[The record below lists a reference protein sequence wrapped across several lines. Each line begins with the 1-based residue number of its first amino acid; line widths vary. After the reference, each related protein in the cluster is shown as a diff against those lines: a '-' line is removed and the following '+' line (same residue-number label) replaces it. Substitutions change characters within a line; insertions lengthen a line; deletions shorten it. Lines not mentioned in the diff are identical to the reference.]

1 MKHLAAAILMCSALR
16 AQKFEVAAV
25 KPNTSGSGH
34 STTEV
39 DGNTLQMSN
48 RTLQQIIMWAYDLS
62 ADQIAGPP
70 WLETEHFDIVAK
82 TASGSPEPVM
92 MQALLADR
100 FKLAAHTDTRE
111 SPVYALVVAKNGPK
125 MKKAA
130 PGDDDMNSSSGHA
143 IAHSVTMDHLA
154 AFLSRPRMGL
164 GRPVVD
170 KTGLAGVFDFTL
182 NWMPDGIADS
192 AAPPIFIALREQLG
206 LDLRPQKAPI
216 EILIVDHA
224 EKIPTEN

>member
-1 MKHLAAAILMCSALR
+1 MKLAAAILFCSALH
-16 AQKFEVAAV
+16 AQKFEAASV

-34 STTEV
+34 STTDV
-39 DGNTLQMSN
+39 DGNTLQMTN
-48 RTLQQIIMWAYDLS
+48 RTLRQIIMWAYDLS
-62 ADQIAGPP
+62 ADQISGPP

-82 TASGSPEPVM
+82 TASGSPKPVM

-100 FKLAAHTDTRE
+100 FKLAAHTETKE
-111 SPVYALVVAKNGPK
+111 FQVYALVVAQNGPK

-143 IAHSVTMDHLA
+143 TAHSVTMDHLA

-182 NWMPDGIADS
+182 SWTPEA
-192 AAPPIFIALREQLG
+192 IFTAIEEQLG
-206 LDLRPQKAPI
+206 LKLEPQKAPI